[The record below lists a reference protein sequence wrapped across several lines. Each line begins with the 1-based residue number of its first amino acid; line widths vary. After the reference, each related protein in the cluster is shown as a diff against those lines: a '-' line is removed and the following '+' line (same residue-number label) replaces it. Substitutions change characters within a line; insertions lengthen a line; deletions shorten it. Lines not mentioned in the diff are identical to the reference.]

1 MTQDD
6 DIAPVLNW
14 VHDLHT
20 IGERGVDAS
29 RSATPKERDLLA
41 RQLDLAE
48 CQRVDVSYN
57 LKPLSRGRIRL
68 KARIDADL
76 VQRCVISL
84 APVPA
89 HIDLPIELE
98 FWPAEDI
105 GDTTVEVDPMGPPP
119 PEPLR
124 HGAVDFG
131 RVVYEEIAAALDPYP
146 RAPGAELAPPSPEEE
161 AATKPFAALA
171 RLKRPE

>member
-6 DIAPVLNW
+6 GLTPVLDW
-14 VHDLHT
+14 AHDLHT
-20 IGERGVDAS
+20 LGERGVQAS
-29 RSATPKERDLLA
+29 RSATPEERANLA
-41 RQLDLAE
+41 RLLDLAE
-48 CQRVDVSYN
+48 CQRLDVTYN

-68 KARIDADL
+68 KARIEADV

-89 HIDLPIELE
+89 HIDETIELE

-105 GDTTVEVDPMGPPP
+105 GDTTVEVDPLGPPT
-119 PEPLR
+119 PEPIN
-124 HGAVDFG
+124 HGAVDYG

-146 RAPGAELAPPSPEEE
+146 RAPGAELAPPRPEDE

>member
-6 DIAPVLNW
+6 DDAPVLDW
-14 VHDLHT
+14 AHDLHT
-20 IGERGVDAS
+20 LGERGVQAT
-29 RSATPKERDLLA
+29 RSATPEERVMLA
-41 RQLDLAE
+41 RLLDLAE

-57 LKPLSRGRIRL
+57 LKPLSRGRVRF
-68 KARIDADL
+68 KARIEADV

-89 HIDLPIELE
+89 NVDESIEIE

-105 GDTTVEVDPMGPPP
+105 GDTIVEVDPLGPPA
-119 PEPLR
+119 PEPLNN
-124 HGAVDFG
+124 GAVDFG

-146 RAPGAELAPPSPEEE
+146 KAPGAELAPPSPEEE